1 MVIIPKMNM
10 QNWNETKSVKMQWID
25 MKLKMI
31 KKIILNVLCNVVQLN
46 YMYAI
51 TDLLLFYK
59 LKEFIHRSRF
69 FFLILLSKFI
79 KFKLSSGRDPPN
91 THSLSIRACCIY
103 IHINLESDLPGF
115 STWVCYVFSFGGS
128 RF

>member
-1 MVIIPKMNM
+1 
-10 QNWNETKSVKMQWID
+10 

-46 YMYAI
+46 YAI

-59 LKEFIHRSRF
+59 LKEFMHRSRF

-79 KFKLSSGRDPPN
+79 KFKLSSGRDPQN
-91 THSLSIRACCIY
+91 THSLSIRTCCIY

-115 STWVCYVFSFGGS
+115 ST
-128 RF
+128 

>member
-1 MVIIPKMNM
+1 MNRH
-10 QNWNETKSVKMQWID
+10 ETEND
-25 MKLKMI
+25 

-46 YMYAI
+46 YAI

-59 LKEFIHRSRF
+59 LKEFMHISRF

-79 KFKLSSGRDPPN
+79 KFKLSSGRDPQN

-115 STWVCYVFSFGGS
+115 ST
-128 RF
+128 

>member
-1 MVIIPKMNM
+1 M

-46 YMYAI
+46 YAI

-59 LKEFIHRSRF
+59 LKEFMHRSRF
-69 FFLILLSKFI
+69 FF
-79 KFKLSSGRDPPN
+79 
-91 THSLSIRACCIY
+91 
-103 IHINLESDLPGF
+103 
-115 STWVCYVFSFGGS
+115 
-128 RF
+128 